1 MGPRSNPEGGNS
13 VKGKKEC
20 RPGDCNTRTAAETAA
35 FSGAA
40 VPCVDSNTSASS
52 RQIQVSDFLLHG
64 QENAV
69 PRRHLRQLTGFS
81 DRELRRRI
89 QEARLAGCPIL
100 SDNQSGYYLPADDLE
115 RTRFVRSMRSRAR
128 EIEAV
133 AAAEEGT
140 REMSEISPPSEG

>member
-1 MGPRSNPEGGNS
+1 M
-13 VKGKKEC
+13 KDIKKS
-20 RPGDCNTRTAAETAA
+20 RPGDCSTRTAAETAA

-40 VPCVDSNTSASS
+40 VPCVDSNTSASG

-69 PRRHLRQLTGFS
+69 PRRHLRQIIGLS

-89 QEARLAGCPIL
+89 QDERLAGVPIL
-100 SDNQSGYYLPADDLE
+100 SDNQSGYYLPADDGE
-115 RTRFVRSMRSRAR
+115 RARFIRSMRSRAR

-133 AAAEEGT
+133 AAAVEGT

>member
-1 MGPRSNPEGGNS
+1 MSA
-13 VKGKKEC
+13 KEKA
-20 RPGDCNTRTAAETAA
+20 PTREATRAEAAGAA
-35 FSGAA
+35 AYGRAA
-40 VPCVDSNTSASS
+40 VPRINSITDGAG
-52 RQIQVSDFLLHG
+52 RQIQISGYLLAG
-64 QENAV
+64 AKNAI
-69 PRRHLRQLTGFS
+69 PRRHLQQLIGLS

-133 AAAEEGT
+133 AAAVEGT